1 MHPMDHLNAID
12 RQHRADQDAARRAAE
27 EGPPGPPEL
36 TAPIFSS
43 WFYAGAI
50 IAFALV
56 YAGNQHFILASVFAV
71 LTGVVFRLVQ
81 GILRG
86 LGIASGASALN
97 RGLGGFPLWVL
108 GGALIGALIGA
119 SFMVW
124 LDGMAKDIFAPAMVT
139 GPVGAAAG
147 FVIRGL
153 ALLFGAG
160 RKA

>member
-1 MHPMDHLNAID
+1 MDHLNAMD

-27 EGPPGPPEL
+27 AGPPGPPEL

-50 IAFALV
+50 LAFALIFV
-56 YAGNQHFILASVFAV
+56 SSQHFILASVFAV
-71 LTGVVFRLVQ
+71 MTGTVFRLVQ

-86 LGIASGASALN
+86 LGIASGAAALN
-97 RGLGGFPLWVL
+97 RALGGFPLWALV
-108 GGALIGALIGA
+108 GALLGA

-124 LDGMAKDIFAPAMVT
+124 LDGIDADIFAPAMVT
-139 GPVGAAAG
+139 GPAGAAAG

-153 ALLFGAG
+153 ALLFRAG

>member
-1 MHPMDHLNAID
+1 MHLMDHLNAMD

-27 EGPPGPPEL
+27 AGPPGPPEL

-50 IAFALV
+50 LAFALIFV
-56 YAGNQHFILASVFAV
+56 SSQHFILASVFAV
-71 LTGVVFRLVQ
+71 MTGTVFRLVQ

-86 LGIASGASALN
+86 LGIASGATAFN
-97 RGLGGFPLWVL
+97 RALGGFPLWALV
-108 GGALIGALIGA
+108 GALIGALIGA

-124 LDGMAKDIFAPAMVT
+124 LDGIDADIFAPAMVT
-139 GPVGAAAG
+139 GPAGAAAG

-153 ALLFGAG
+153 ALLFRAG

>member
-1 MHPMDHLNAID
+1 MHPMDHLNAMD
-12 RQHRADQDAARRAAE
+12 RQHRADQEAARQAAAA
-27 EGPPGPPEL
+27 GPPGPPEL

-50 IAFALV
+50 IGFGLV
-56 YAGNQHFILASVFAV
+56 YPGNPHLIFATVCAV
-71 LTGVVFRLVQ
+71 LTGVVFRLGQ

-97 RGLGGFPLWVL
+97 RGLAGFPQWIL
-108 GGALIGALIGA
+108 GGALLGAVVGA
-119 SFMVW
+119 AFMVW
-124 LDGMAKDIFAPAMVT
+124 LDGISTDIVAPAMVT
-139 GPVGAAAG
+139 GPAGAAAG

-153 ALLFGAG
+153 TLLFGGG